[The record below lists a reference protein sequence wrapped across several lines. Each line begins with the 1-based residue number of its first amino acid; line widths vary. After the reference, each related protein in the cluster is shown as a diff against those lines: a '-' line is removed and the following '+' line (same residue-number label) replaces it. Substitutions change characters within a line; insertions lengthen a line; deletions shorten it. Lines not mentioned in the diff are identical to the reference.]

1 MHLPP
6 TLLYQL
12 QASGGVQLL
21 LLLQGHR
28 RLVLPVLLVQEDQR
42 GERLAIRVCVEGE
55 GLVVSGPRQVERV
68 ERYAERVRR
77 YAEQVERLSAEQA
90 EHLYAEQVDRPYD
103 ASSELL
109 VRLGAADDVEPGTT
123 QRQAH
128 ADLVV
133 GRLLVARQ
141 VLDVVGVDAQV
152 DRDLQADLAKLD

>member
-1 MHLPP
+1 MHTQH

-28 RLVLPVLLVQEDQR
+28 RLVLLVLLVQEDQVE
-42 GERLAIRVCVEGE
+42 ERLAIRVRAEGE

-68 ERYAERVRR
+68 ERYAERVER
-77 YAEQVERLSAEQA
+77 YAEQVERPLAEQA
-90 EHLYAEQVDRPYD
+90 ERLYD
-103 ASSELL
+103 AISELL
-109 VRLGAADDVEPGTT
+109 ARLGSDDDAEAELAEPPGTT

-128 ADLVV
+128 AARVV
-133 GRLLVARQ
+133 GRLRVARQ